1 MSLND
6 AELWKKVEEFF
17 ETTFDAEKNVPLET
31 MLFLIGVQE
40 LGSGQQKYSKDD
52 KVNLIHIAVCRLL
65 EPFGYFAFSHYDDD
79 GFPHFDEVQPLP
91 ELKSNEQQLL
101 MKKAVI
107 QYFLDEGL
115 FDAEILSQMSE

>member
-1 MSLND
+1 MNLTD
-6 AELWKKVEEFF
+6 ADLWKKVEEFF
-17 ETTFDAEKNVPLET
+17 ETNFDGEKNMPLET

-65 EPFGYFAFSHYDDD
+65 EPFGYYAFSHYDDD
-79 GFPHFDEVQPLP
+79 GYPHFTELHPLP

-107 QYFLDEGL
+107 QYFLDEDL
-115 FDAEILSQMSE
+115 FDAETLSNSSD

>member
-1 MSLND
+1 MIPTD

-17 ETTFDAEKNVPLET
+17 EKTFDAEKNMPVET

-65 EPFGYFAFSHYDDD
+65 TPFGYYRFTHYDD
-79 GFPHFDEVQPLP
+79 GGYPHFEELQPLP
-91 ELKSNEQQLL
+91 ELKSNEQQIL
-101 MKKAVI
+101 MKKAII
-107 QYFLDEGL
+107 QYFIDENL
-115 FDAEILSQMSE
+115 FDEETISLLT